1 MKNNEKEKT
10 IFNDLIELM
19 QTESSNWIS
28 PLVEQCKNGGLPT
41 SLVSNKVYEG
51 SNFIRLLI
59 ASYKKGF
66 TSNQWGTF
74 KYFNK
79 LNARIN
85 KGEKATPVVHFQV
98 NQYDKKENGKVKLDS
113 QGNAI
118 KVFVPQAKW
127 FNVFNVEQTN
137 MQTEDKPE
145 IENVEFS
152 IDSVDQFVASQN
164 ANIKHIEYC
173 IPCYKPSHDMIEM
186 PMKGSFTDTPTS
198 SQIENYYSTLLHELV
213 HWTGAKHRLD
223 RLKLRE
229 NRKEYAFE
237 ELIAETGSAILCC
250 TLGVTPQ
257 VREDHAQYLNH
268 WISILKDKPKQM
280 IKAFGQSSKAI
291 RYLNDNHNN
300 KATDVA

>member
-186 PMKGSFTDTPTS
+186 PMKGSFTDTPSS
-198 SQIENYYSTLLHELV
+198 SQFYVVPWELLHKCE
-213 HWTGAKHRLD
+213 K
-223 RLKLRE
+223 
-229 NRKEYAFE
+229 
-237 ELIAETGSAILCC
+237 I
-250 TLGVTPQ
+250 TL
-257 VREDHAQYLNH
+257 
-268 WISILKDKPKQM
+268 SI
-280 IKAFGQSSKAI
+280 
-291 RYLNDNHNN
+291 
-300 KATDVA
+300 